1 MTPRVL
7 VVVTNFAPHV
17 GGLERHVE
25 EVFARI
31 AAKGAEVTVV
41 ALDNSAPRRE
51 SHRGMTVVR
60 MRRLLDIRDVFALP
74 HPADWRRF
82 LRSLDDSS
90 FTHVSVHTRFFIT
103 SLMGVVLGR
112 GRGWRT
118 LHTEH
123 GAGFVVDTSPV
134 IRFASRMVDLT
145 IGRAGL
151 RRADQVL
158 AVSQP
163 VVDFVRE
170 LADRPSEIIDNGIET
185 SFFTPTAARPIPT
198 ELAEWVGDRHRV
210 VFLGRLLTGKGWS
223 VLLDALAALDDT
235 AAARLAVLIVGDGPD
250 APAIAERIRR
260 NGLADRVRTLG
271 SRPPS
276 EVRDLLNGAVYVNP
290 SYLPEGFQNTVVEAA
305 SMNCWIISTP
315 VPSAAAV
322 IRDGHNGRIVAVR
335 DAHGLAKAL
344 SEVAAGIPSLDQH
357 AEIAARFD
365 WDRIADRYY
374 DQLTADLPD

>member
-25 EVFARI
+25 EIFARI

-51 SHRGMTVVR
+51 SYRGMTVVR

-82 LRSLDDSS
+82 LRSLDRTS

-112 GRGWRT
+112 RRGWRT

-185 SFFTPTAARPIPT
+185 SFFTPAAARPIPSD
-198 ELAEWVGDRHRV
+198 LAEWVGDRHRV

-223 VLLDALAALDDT
+223 VLLDALAGMDEALAT
-235 AAARLAVLIVGDGPD
+235 QLAVIIVGDGPD
-250 APAIAERIRR
+250 APVIADRIRR
-260 NGLADRVRTLG
+260 EGLADRVRTLG
-271 SRPPS
+271 ARPPA

-315 VPSAAAV
+315 VPSAIAV
-322 IRDGHNGRIVAVR
+322 LQDGHNGRMVAGR
-335 DAHGLAKAL
+335 DTRGLTEAL
-344 SEVAAGIPSLDQH
+344 TEVAKGTPPINQH
-357 AEIAARFD
+357 NAIAARFD
-365 WDRIADRYY
+365 WDHIAENYY
-374 DQLTADLPD
+374 EQLTRVFP